1 MPDARCA
8 RLLRAGVK
16 KRRVEDPKLL
26 QDKSH
31 TFPHALPSD
40 VTTIA
45 LVLTSP
51 ADLSAAWRAYE
62 AGASVACSGQARP

>member
-16 KRRVEDPKLL
+16 KRRVEDPWLL
-26 QDKSH
+26 QDKH
-31 TFPHALPSD
+31 TFPSG

-51 ADLSAAWRAYE
+51 TDLSPLRRGYE
-62 AGASVACSGQARP
+62 AESL